1 MTTTYKWQAGLLC
14 ALAIPALVALP
25 QQSFAQEEELIE
37 EIITTGTR
45 RADRSAADS
54 PVAIDVIGASEF
66 AQNSSADVQDMLR
79 TSVPSFD
86 VNTQPISDAAKQML
100 TIAKLRRIPVVDVHK
115 IFSYEA
121 KPHQYYLNQVV
132 LRKSGYE
139 VVVDRLARI
148 IKAFDRHIF
157 GIEDE
162 EQATENRTEGDK
174 P

>member
-14 ALAIPALVALP
+14 ALAVPALVALP

-54 PVAIDVIGASEF
+54 PVAIDVIGATEF

-86 VNTQPISDAAKQML
+86 VNTQPISELKWRRSSSALCAIHSYEVGKYSGFMHCLANSHKLASPTD
-100 TIAKLRRIPVVDVHK
+100 AKLESNGFPTTN
-115 IFSYEA
+115 F
-121 KPHQYYLNQVV
+121 
-132 LRKSGYE
+132 
-139 VVVDRLARI
+139 
-148 IKAFDRHIF
+148 
-157 GIEDE
+157 
-162 EQATENRTEGDK
+162 T
-174 P
+174 